1 VSLLIL
7 TNLPVEIVRAASLSL
22 PEGFELI
29 DEAPGIQMFKKEYR
43 GGTPDYV
50 QIIDLMRGAGVV
62 PILGQVQDTG
72 AGNGVYGGN
81 DARISQYQVNRFW
94 NDFSA
99 TYQGAF
105 CMVNGEFFLM
115 RESPTRLPF
124 PLKVNGEIITDGY
137 AIQEYQDQ
145 KLILEIWADRVD
157 IQPLTRD
164 TLYQSDANHIIAG
177 LTEDARK
184 NIQNFVGRTF
194 IGVLDQEQDGRF
206 ETLLVFSTKTAKQ
219 KDAAEV
225 LRSFGAEKVMMLDG
239 GESTQLVCRSGSYIS
254 TDRHLPQVIGIT
266 SALSSTAGAESFP
279 ESPEKLAAG
288 YTSSIQESLNRSAYQ
303 AQPVAEALS
312 VSVANLQQT
321 YTSLAPLD
329 LDSVVWVPMIMLPFI
344 VLVGIAIFAY
354 FRRDNARF

>member
-1 VSLLIL
+1 
-7 TNLPVEIVRAASLSL
+7 
-22 PEGFELI
+22 
-29 DEAPGIQMFKKEYR
+29 
-43 GGTPDYV
+43 
-50 QIIDLMRGAGVV
+50 
-62 PILGQVQDTG
+62 
-72 AGNGVYGGN
+72 
-81 DARISQYQVNRFW
+81 
-94 NDFSA
+94 
-99 TYQGAF
+99 
-105 CMVNGEFFLM
+105 M

-288 YTSSIQESLNRSAYQ
+288 YTSSIQESINRSASQ